1 MSGSSKQIMI
11 HAPRWQGDGCAY
23 TRALGVLLLLYH
35 RVSDKLFLF
44 FVY

>member
-23 TRALGVLLLLYH
+23 TRALVVVIAPLSKS
-35 RVSDKLFLF
+35 VW
-44 FVY
+44 